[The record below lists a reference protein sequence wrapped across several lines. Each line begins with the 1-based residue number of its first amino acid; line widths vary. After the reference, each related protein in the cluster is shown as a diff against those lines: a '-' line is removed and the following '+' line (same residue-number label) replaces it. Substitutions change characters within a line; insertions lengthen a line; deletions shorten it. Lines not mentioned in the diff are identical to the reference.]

1 MPRHLFIALALCVVS
16 ISAPA
21 LADRKHHKG
30 HHGHHDG
37 HHRDYRHDVVYR
49 EVYHVPARTV
59 VHHYYSAPPRYY
71 APAPVY
77 VREYPR
83 HDNAGMWIGTAML
96 AGAVLH
102 HVDHHR

>member
-37 HHRDYRHDVVYR
+37 DDAAV
-49 EVYHVPARTV
+49 
-59 VHHYYSAPPRYY
+59 
-71 APAPVY
+71 
-77 VREYPR
+77 
-83 HDNAGMWIGTAML
+83 WLGTAKL
-96 AGAVLH
+96 GGAGLH
-102 HVDHHR
+102 HADHH

>member
-1 MPRHLFIALALCVVS
+1 MPWHLFMSTALCAAL

-37 HHRDYRHDVVYR
+37 HHQYRHAVVYR
-49 EVYHVPARTV
+49 EAYHVPIRTVV
-59 VHHYYSAPPRYY
+59 VHHYPAPPRYY

-77 VREYPR
+77 VGEYHH
-83 HDNAGMWIGTAML
+83 HDDAAVWLGTAML
-96 AGAVLH
+96 VGAVLH
-102 HVDHHR
+102 HADHH

>member
-1 MPRHLFIALALCVVS
+1 MPWHLFMSTALCAAL

-37 HHRDYRHDVVYR
+37 NHREYRHDVVYR
-49 EVYHVPARTV
+49 EAYYVPARTV
-59 VHHYYSAPPRYY
+59 VHHYPAPPRYY

-77 VREYPR
+77 VREYHH
-83 HDNAGMWIGTAML
+83 HDDAAAWLGAAML
-96 AGAVLH
+96 VGAVLH
-102 HVDHHR
+102 HADHH